1 MARSSRAALAAVLA
15 AAVGC
20 TGGAATGTSTG
31 EAPLDPVP
39 HTTTVRSVE
48 GGGNLIEVAPR
59 RFAVPAAG
67 VRLGPEHAPVT
78 VITFATATGARSER
92 VLRSLANLIDQS
104 ETAVRVF
111 VRYLPDDAG
120 AAPALLCAG
129 DQGQAE
135 HWELQQRLW
144 LSSRGGAVLDPAALE
159 AALADSGLAEA
170 CGPEVRA
177 ALASRLDNNREVAL
191 RFALP
196 GAPFSFINGDPLY
209 DEAEPAVLVG
219 AAQEALAPARALLED
234 QVPLEDL
241 YPTLIASG
249 FTGPPPI

>member
-1 MARSSRAALAAVLA
+1 
-15 AAVGC
+15 
-20 TGGAATGTSTG
+20 
-31 EAPLDPVP
+31 
-39 HTTTVRSVE
+39 
-48 GGGNLIEVAPR
+48 
-59 RFAVPAAG
+59 
-67 VRLGPEHAPVT
+67 
-78 VITFATATGARSER
+78 
-92 VLRSLANLIDQS
+92 
-104 ETAVRVF
+104 
-111 VRYLPDDAG
+111 
-120 AAPALLCAG
+120 LLCAG

-209 DEAEPAVLVG
+209 DEADPAVLIG
-219 AAQEALAPARALLED
+219 AAQEALRRPGCRCRSR
-234 QVPLEDL
+234 L
-241 YPTLIASG
+241 YPTLIARATSPSSRS
-249 FTGPPPI
+249 TPPSSPAASPARHRCEGQAHPAAP